1 MLVGYNV
8 SIFSGENLTK
18 SIIQLLYQ
26 LRLRFYKFT
35 KESNLIVGSI
45 NLVTFEKCFEDQL
58 ENSFN
63 LFADIIIEKERMLK
77 NRYQVA
83 KLTNRQSIHSLET
96 DININ
101 NVNCTSQ
108 GSRGKEILKESK
120 IDSTRPL
127 SCWLCKS
134 NQRLINWKDFLA
146 NTPVERNNFA
156 FNNKLCFNSLS
167 KGH

>member
-1 MLVGYNV
+1 MLVGYKV
-8 SIFSGENLTK
+8 SIFSSDNLTK

-26 LRLRFYKFT
+26 LLLRFYKFT

-63 LFADIIIEKERMLK
+63 LFADIIIEKECMLK
-77 NRYQVA
+77 NRYLIA

-101 NVNCTSQ
+101 NVY
-108 GSRGKEILKESK
+108 
-120 IDSTRPL
+120 
-127 SCWLCKS
+127 
-134 NQRLINWKDFLA
+134 
-146 NTPVERNNFA
+146 
-156 FNNKLCFNSLS
+156 
-167 KGH
+167 